1 MNIQI
6 HVKVFATLARHLPA
20 ATPGSAIEITVPEGT
35 TVASLMEQLRLPTG
49 EVKVVFVNGRARPM
63 DWPLEAGD
71 EVGIFPPVGGG

>member
-1 MNIQI
+1 MNIQVR
-6 HVKVFATLARHLPA
+6 VKVFATLVRCLPA

-35 TVASLMEQLRLPTG
+35 TVADLVEQLQLPAG

-71 EVGIFPPVGGG
+71 EAGIFPPVGGG